1 MEWFSQ
7 AGLEHLLSE
16 YGYSLVFIIIALEAM
31 GVPAPGESLVIAAAV
46 YAATTGRLD
55 IAGVIAAAIGGAIM
69 GDNFGFLIGRWA
81 GFPLLK
87 RYGKHVGLT
96 DRRLTLGR
104 YLFMRQGGKVV
115 FAGRFIA
122 ILRTFVALLAGANHM
137 DWKVF
142 LVWNAVGGVA
152 WATLYGGGAYLAGN
166 LVTKI
171 AGPIALG
178 LAVAAAIGLVIAIV
192 LLRRNET
199 RLEERAEQAMG
210 EHDRNQRGR

>member
-1 MEWFSQ
+1 M
-7 AGLEHLLSE
+7 
-16 YGYSLVFIIIALEAM
+16 
-31 GVPAPGESLVIAAAV
+31 
-46 YAATTGRLD
+46 
-55 IAGVIAAAIGGAIM
+55 GVIASAIGGAIM
-69 GDNFGFLIGRWA
+69 GDNFGYLIGRWA
-81 GFPLLK
+81 GFRLLT
-87 RYGKHVGLT
+87 RYGKHLGLT

-104 YLFMRQGGKVV
+104 YLFKTQGGKVV

-142 LVWNAVGGVA
+142 LVWNAVGGVV
-152 WATLYGGGAYLAGN
+152 WASVYGGGAYLAGN

-171 AGPIALG
+171 AGPIAIG
-178 LAVAAAIGLVIAIV
+178 LAVVAAIAVVIAIV

-210 EHDRNQRGR
+210 EQAPGAKDASLP